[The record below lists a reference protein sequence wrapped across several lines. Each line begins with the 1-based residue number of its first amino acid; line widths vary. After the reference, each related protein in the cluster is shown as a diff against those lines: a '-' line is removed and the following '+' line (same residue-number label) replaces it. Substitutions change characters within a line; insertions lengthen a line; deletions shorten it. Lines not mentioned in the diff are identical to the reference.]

1 MALRQQ
7 FPVPSQLGLLA
18 LIGSAVLLGG
28 ALYFQYVL
36 GLAPCEMCH
45 WQRWPHIASIVA
57 GAAAVASFARPRVAL
72 AFALVAAAALI
83 VTAAIGVFH
92 AGVEYQWWQGPQACS
107 GTIPR
112 GLSAEELRKY
122 LFNARMVRCDQVA
135 WSLWGISMAGWNAV
149 LSAALAFVVAAGA
162 ANWVRSQK

>member
-7 FPVPSQLGLLA
+7 FPVPSRLGLLA
-18 LIGSAVLLGG
+18 LIGSALLLGG

-57 GAAAVASFARPRVAL
+57 GAAAVACFARPRVAL
-72 AFALVAAAALI
+72 AFALVAVAALV

-92 AGVEYQWWQGPQACS
+92 VGVEYQWWQGPQACS

-122 LFNARMVRCDQVA
+122 LFNAKMVRCDQVA

-149 LSAALAFVVAAGA
+149 LSAALAFVVAVGA